1 VPAAVVSRAWPPAAL
16 RIALASGCISAA
28 AATLSCVAT
37 RAGVA
42 AAPLAAN
49 LTASDE
55 AAAAAV
61 RANAGPPLTACYES

>member
-1 VPAAVVSRAWPPAAL
+1 
-16 RIALASGCISAA
+16 
-28 AATLSCVAT
+28 VAT